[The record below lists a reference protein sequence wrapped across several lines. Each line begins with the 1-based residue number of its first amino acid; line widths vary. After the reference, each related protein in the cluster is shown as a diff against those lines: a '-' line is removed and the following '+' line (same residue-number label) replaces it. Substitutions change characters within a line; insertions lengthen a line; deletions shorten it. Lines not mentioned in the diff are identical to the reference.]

1 MRDLLAEVLAAMKG
15 NKRRIALTGFSIG
28 WGLFIIIA
36 LFGAGNGLAN
46 GTKDSLATWTENLLT
61 LTGGRT
67 IVRHEGM
74 PKGRQ
79 ILFDDN
85 DVAELKRQ
93 FPNYIKAVIPA
104 VSTHQSVRH
113 GTHSI
118 STTVKGTEPD
128 YMKREHLVL
137 FQGRDLGP
145 LDIERRAKVC
155 VISKRTRDV
164 LFPSRGENPI
174 GQWVYFGGTAL
185 MVVGIYDYD
194 NELVKSQMVYV
205 PLNTLRD
212 LFFADGRYNQ
222 LCIEL
227 QNVTSM
233 EENETLQ
240 NSVTTLLAKR
250 HRCAPG
256 DRGAISSASLFDKA
270 YQAITAI
277 NNVHV
282 YIWVIGIATLLVG
295 IVGVANIMLITV
307 KERTR
312 ELGIRKAM
320 GATNA
325 NIISMV
331 LTESV
336 IITLVFGYLGILL
349 GVGLTELFDYVLTK
363 TGAQVGFINPSV
375 GFTTI
380 VMASV
385 VMVVA
390 GIVAGYMPA
399 RRAVSIKLVDAL
411 NGL

>member
-1 MRDLLAEVLAAMKG
+1 MSG
-15 NKRRIALTGFSIG
+15 
-28 WGLFIIIA
+28 
-36 LFGAGNGLAN
+36 
-46 GTKDSLATWTENLLT
+46 
-61 LTGGRT
+61 
-67 IVRHEGM
+67 
-74 PKGRQ
+74 
-79 ILFDDN
+79 
-85 DVAELKRQ
+85 
-93 FPNYIKAVIPA
+93 
-104 VSTHQSVRH
+104 VS
-113 GTHSI
+113 
-118 STTVKGTEPD
+118 
-128 YMKREHLVL
+128 
-137 FQGRDLGP
+137 
-145 LDIERRAKVC
+145 A
-155 VISKRTRDV
+155 
-164 LFPSRGENPI
+164 
-174 GQWVYFGGTAL
+174 
-185 MVVGIYDYD
+185 
-194 NELVKSQMVYV
+194 
-205 PLNTLRD
+205 
-212 LFFADGRYNQ
+212 
-222 LCIEL
+222 
-227 QNVTSM
+227 
-233 EENETLQ
+233 
-240 NSVTTLLAKR
+240 
-250 HRCAPG
+250 
-256 DRGAISSASLFDKA
+256 
-270 YQAITAI
+270 
-277 NNVHV
+277 
-282 YIWVIGIATLLVG
+282 LLVG